1 MIEAEETAFEL
12 FIPHEQFAKAIEPA
26 MRDLHHP
33 APGAL
38 RGMPPLLVGFLP
50 APFDVGNVAMFF
62 NGAKRRSTGIA
73 SIGTQMLAASLRWC
87 GTLHR
92 DGIKDHGN
100 LADIMSVCPGYDDR
114 QRDATAVHQQVTLA
128 PIFSPDPSG
137 WVRQIPEPAVP

>member
-1 MIEAEETAFEL
+1 MVESEEAVFEL
-12 FIPHEQFAKAIEPA
+12 LIPHEQFAKAIEPA

-33 APGAL
+33 PPGAL
-38 RGMPPLLVGFLP
+38 GGMPPLLVGFLP

-62 NGAKRRSTGIA
+62 NGAKRRSAGVA
-73 SIGTQMLAASLRWC
+73 SIGTQVLAASLGRR

-114 QRDATAVHQQVTLA
+114 
-128 PIFSPDPSG
+128 
-137 WVRQIPEPAVP
+137 